1 MLNRVSHVTMFT
13 ALFTGNCNCYD
24 FISAN
29 SVPLF
34 NDFRASDVFRN
45 CSDGL
50 SSRSIVLLFYLS
62 ASTIPYPIQAWR
74 RLIRRQ
80 DQRTQVFQPGS
91 GQRRPNRDVD
101 PVKGARRHAS
111 SKHAGWRGRGS
122 EAKADRIEIDAAEK
136 ADPLNLPAL
145 LSP

>member
-13 ALFTGNCNCYD
+13 ALFTGNYNCYD

-34 NDFRASDVFRN
+34 NDFRASDV
-45 CSDGL
+45 SK
-50 SSRSIVLLFYLS
+50 LLRWFIIALDRFIILYLS

-74 RLIRRQ
+74 RLIHRQ

-101 PVKGARRHAS
+101 P
-111 SKHAGWRGRGS
+111 
-122 EAKADRIEIDAAEK
+122 
-136 ADPLNLPAL
+136 
-145 LSP
+145 